1 MDSFTQKLSDKDLRR
16 TLRIHYFGYKYTLI
30 TPVIGALVSLY
41 FIFTLIRDP
50 ESYEHTTLLLVI
62 AGVFFLL
69 RPRLYI
75 NKIFSNI
82 KSQKISEGTMT
93 IQLTDDEKVISSI
106 GQTQSVIPLKDL
118 YAQADKQDFLFLYVA
133 KNNFLAL
140 DKREMPGAMLQKIK
154 DILKRYNIR
163 KRGW

>member
-1 MDSFTQKLSDKDLRR
+1 MESFTQKLSDKDLRR

-30 TPVIGALVSLY
+30 TPVIGGLVTLY
-41 FIFTLIRDP
+41 LLFTLISDP
-50 ESYEHTTLLLVI
+50 QSYEHTTLLLMV
-62 AGVFFLL
+62 AGVFFMI

-75 NKIFSNI
+75 SKIFANI

-93 IQLTDDEKVISSI
+93 VQLTEDEKVVSSVGESKSI
-106 GQTQSVIPLKDL
+106 FPLKDL
-118 YAQADKQDFLFLYVA
+118 YAHADKQDFLFLYVA

-140 DKREMPGAMLQKIK
+140 DKREMPATMLHKLTGIMDKNNIK
-154 DILKRYNIR
+154 